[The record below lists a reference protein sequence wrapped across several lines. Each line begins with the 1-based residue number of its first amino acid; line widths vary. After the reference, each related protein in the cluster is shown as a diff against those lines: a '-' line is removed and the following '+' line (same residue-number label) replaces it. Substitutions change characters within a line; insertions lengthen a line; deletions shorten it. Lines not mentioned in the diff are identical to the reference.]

1 MLDEGARGWLARIE
15 SLDRLDGVRTPTPLG
30 TVVNEQGAYLL
41 AGSFV
46 GFLVE
51 RYGLDEF
58 RKLYGEG
65 SYEAA
70 YGKPLGVLEKEWR
83 SAITR

>member
-1 MLDEGARGWLARIE
+1 M
-15 SLDRLDGVRTPTPLG
+15 RTPRPLG
-30 TVVNEQGAYLL
+30 TVLHEQGAYLL

-46 GFLVE
+46 GFLIE

-58 RKLYGEG
+58 RKLYENG

-70 YGKPLGVLEKEWR
+70 YGKSLGVLEKEWR
-83 SAITR
+83 SAYRRKGESV